1 MPEIEMTGEAYQAK
15 RVTREEIENQNSE
28 SDESGSQDEEMG
40 EEEIEESDDSALSE
54 PIQLKD
60 KETDENMKLLK

>member
-54 PIQLKD
+54 PIQPKD